1 MHEATVLPKWQ
12 ISLGLRNQSE
22 PQIRAE
28 EMFVSGLVSAG
39 DKQATSTLDIREER
53 SHSFSDSRLD
63 SSNILCNNMVAF
75 VERIWAVG
83 AFSMT

>member
-1 MHEATVLPKWQ
+1 MLRKVQASGCEIGDAITGTAGAGGHKMHEATVLPKWQ

-39 DKQATSTLDIREER
+39 DKQATSTLDIRE
-53 SHSFSDSRLD
+53 
-63 SSNILCNNMVAF
+63 
-75 VERIWAVG
+75 
-83 AFSMT
+83 